1 MAASLPRHDRLNPW
15 PLAAEL
21 SLQFRSAPQRSGVE
35 VEMNPPPNDEAG
47 SAGRQPRAPGLP
59 AVMPSSDHDAP
70 QPPHPTGSP
79 EGSGAGNGDKDHV
92 YIPRYKSERHNIYGP
107 VIRHS
112 RFQRYIVLMTTVNMS
127 VCHLR
132 TQPEMNESDARECAQ
147 SRLGVSQPRYE
158 VPRSVTDQV
167 PFHQGSL

>member
-1 MAASLPRHDRLNPW
+1 MPASPLSEGTPSPGRPAFAPPEARSPPLLWGFMVASLPHHDRLNPW

-70 QPPHPTGSP
+70 QPPRPTGSP
-79 EGSGAGNGDKDHV
+79 EGSGAGNGDKTTC
-92 YIPRYKSERHNIYGP
+92 IFP
-107 VIRHS
+107 VIN
-112 RFQRYIVLMTTVNMS
+112 Q
-127 VCHLR
+127 
-132 TQPEMNESDARECAQ
+132 
-147 SRLGVSQPRYE
+147 
-158 VPRSVTDQV
+158 SVTTYMAQ
-167 PFHQGSL
+167 